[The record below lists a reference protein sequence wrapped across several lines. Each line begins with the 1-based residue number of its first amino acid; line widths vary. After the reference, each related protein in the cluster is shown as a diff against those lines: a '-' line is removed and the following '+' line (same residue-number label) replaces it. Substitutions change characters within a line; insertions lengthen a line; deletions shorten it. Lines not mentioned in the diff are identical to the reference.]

1 MDVSAVQDVE
11 GAGLGDQ
18 LVEHPHVVP
27 SAVADM
33 DESWDIAAQIQEGV
47 ELDGG
52 LGALERGPGEDREAE
67 VDGGR
72 VEGIDGVVEL
82 EAEAVLGIERP
93 GDADQRLGEVGM
105 DAPVAPLVGV
115 GQGGAGDAP
124 ADAHVV
130 ELGVLGAQAGLDVAQ
145 ALAIGQLREG
155 HAQIPIEAG
164 EASQPA
170 IAAVAVDATAQAVH
184 GQMVDH
190 LGENDLACIA

>member
-1 MDVSAVQDVE
+1 MAALVRWN
-11 GAGLGDQ
+11 GA
-18 LVEHPHVVP
+18 
-27 SAVADM
+27 
-33 DESWDIAAQIQEGV
+33 
-47 ELDGG
+47 
-52 LGALERGPGEDREAE
+52 PGEDREAE

-145 ALAIGQLREG
+145 ALAIGQLRERPCTDTDRG
-155 HAQIPIEAG
+155 RRSFAACDRRRSG
-164 EASQPA
+164 GRNGASCARADGRSPGRKRSCLH
-170 IAAVAVDATAQAVH
+170 T
-184 GQMVDH
+184 
-190 LGENDLACIA
+190 